1 MNRSALTL
9 IFLFGSQLVFGSTD
23 DFDTAVVQGAAYLRQ
38 GQYHLALETL
48 ETAQQIAVGPAQ
60 QAEALGWLGLAHY
73 RMHHPE
79 QADALLQNAIAPG
92 VGDAHDR
99 ARWTAALADLRADHQ
114 RPEGARRLYAEA
126 LKLAGGDRGLVVGIR
141 LGQAGLMPPDQR
153 LAELQDIGKSL
164 LETDRPEDRARYLVN
179 IGTQARSLGKGGEK
193 LAYDSFEQ
201 ARWISDAEP
210 RVQSEALGGL
220 AQLYEDRKRL
230 DEALRLNREAMQVAE
245 SIDAR
250 DLLIEL
256 EWRAG
261 RLHRTLQQSSDA
273 LAAYQRAV
281 EHIEAVRQ
289 DIPVEYHEGRSSFR
303 ETLEPV
309 YLGLADL
316 LLEQAN
322 RRTGEDKTPLLRQA
336 RQTVELIK
344 QSELED
350 FLGSRC
356 TVQSTKKT
364 LLETME
370 PRAAI
375 LYPIILPDRLELLI
389 SIGSELRHYTQTVDE
404 ATVQETA
411 HKLAK
416 ILRDH
421 KLVAESPSQARSL
434 SRQLYL
440 WLIAPA
446 EPWLRQYQVQTL
458 VIVPDGVLRLIP
470 LGALYDGEHYLI
482 ERYAI
487 ATSPGLTLFEAS
499 PLQQQGITV
508 LLAGMSE
515 PGPVVENLPRVFF
528 QNMIGTSSKGRGAE
542 IAAQPKRRTPP
553 NSLTEASEAP
563 AENQDTEVERLLH
576 DPDFHRS
583 LNERLVLPGV
593 DREIASLRQEVTNKV
608 LMNKG
613 FTVDNLKQEIVRNAY
628 SVVHIASH
636 GVFGPTADTSFI
648 MAYDGI
654 INMDELEQM
663 FKAEKFQKAPVELL
677 TLSACQT
684 AEGDDRAPLG
694 LSGIALKAKVRSA
707 LGTLW
712 PVSDEAASKLMADFY
727 QALSQPGTSKVQA
740 LRRAQQAMIE
750 NPRFAHPFF
759 WSPFILVGNWL

>member
-1 MNRSALTL
+1 MNRSALAL

-60 QAEALGWLGLAHY
+60 QAEARGWLGLAHY

-114 RPEGARRLYAEA
+114 RPEEARRLYAKA
-126 LKLAGGDRGLVVGIR
+126 LKLAGGDRRLVVGIR

-153 LAELQDIGKSL
+153 LAELRDIGKSL
-164 LETDRPEDRARYLVN
+164 LKTDRPEDRARYLVN
-179 IGTQARSLGKGGEK
+179 IGTQAGSLGKGGEK

-220 AQLYEDRKRL
+220 AQLYEDRKRV

-250 DLLIEL
+250 DLLLEL

-261 RLHRTLQQSSDA
+261 RLYRTLQQSSDA

-281 EHIEAVRQ
+281 EHIEAIRQ

-309 YLGLADL
+309 YLALADL

-322 RRTGEDKTPLLRQA
+322 RRTGDDKTALLRQA

-356 TVQSTKKT
+356 TVQSAKKT
-364 LLETME
+364 LLETRD

-375 LYPIILPDRLELLI
+375 LYPIILPGRLELLI
-389 SIGSELRHYTQTVDE
+389 SVGSELRHYTQTVDQD
-404 ATVQETA
+404 TVQETA
-411 HKLAK
+411 RELAK

-421 KLVAESPSQARSL
+421 KLVAESLSQAQSL

-499 PLQQQGITV
+499 PLQQHGITA

-515 PGPVVENLPRVFF
+515 AGPVVENLPRVFF
-528 QNMIGTSSKGRGAE
+528 HNMIGTSSKGRGGE
-542 IAAQPKRRTPP
+542 IAAQPTPP

-563 AENQDTEVERLLH
+563 AGNQDTEVERLLH

-583 LNERLVLPGV
+583 LKERLVLPGV
-593 DREIASLRQEVTNKV
+593 DREIDSLRQEVTNKV

-613 FTVDNLKQEIVRNAY
+613 FTVDNFKQEIVRNAY

-636 GVFGPTADTSFI
+636 GVFGHTADTTFI

-654 INMDELEQM
+654 INIDELEQL
-663 FKAEKFQKAPVELL
+663 FKSEKFQKAPVELL

>member
-1 MNRSALTL
+1 MNRSALAL

-60 QAEALGWLGLAHY
+60 QAEAMGWLGLAHY
-73 RMHHPE
+73 RMHHLE

-92 VGDAHDR
+92 LGDAHDR

-114 RPEGARRLYAEA
+114 RPEEARRLYAEA
-126 LKLAGGDRGLVVGIR
+126 LKLAGGDRRLVVGIR

-164 LETDRPEDRARYLVN
+164 LKTDRPEDRARYLVN

-220 AQLYEDRKRL
+220 AQLYEDRERL

-250 DLLIEL
+250 DLLLEL

-261 RLHRTLQQSSDA
+261 RLYRTLQQSSDA

-281 EHIEAVRQ
+281 EHIEAIRQ

-309 YLGLADL
+309 YLALADL

-322 RRTGEDKTPLLRQA
+322 RRTGDDKTPLLRQA
-336 RQTVELIK
+336 RETVELLK

-389 SIGSELRHYTQTVDE
+389 SVGSELRHYTQTVDE

-411 HKLAK
+411 RKLAK

-421 KLVAESPSQARSL
+421 KLPAESLSQAQSL

-499 PLQQQGITV
+499 PLQQHGITA
-508 LLAGMSE
+508 LLAGMSK

-563 AENQDTEVERLLH
+563 ARNQDTEVERLLQ

-613 FTVDNLKQEIVRNAY
+613 FTVDNFKQEILRNAY

-636 GVFGPTADTSFI
+636 GVFGHTADASFI

-654 INMDELEQM
+654 INIDELEQL
-663 FKAEKFQKAPVELL
+663 FKSEKFQKAPVELL

-712 PVSDEAASKLMADFY
+712 PVSDEATSELMADFY

>member
-1 MNRSALTL
+1 MNRSALGL

-60 QAEALGWLGLAHY
+60 QAEAMGWLGLAHY

-114 RPEGARRLYAEA
+114 RPEEARRLYAEA
-126 LKLAGGDRGLVVGIR
+126 LKLAGGERRLVVGIR
-141 LGQAGLMPPDQR
+141 LGQAGLMAPDQR

-164 LETDRPEDRARYLVN
+164 LKTGRPEDRARYLVN

-201 ARWISDAEP
+201 ARGISDAEP

-220 AQLYEDRKRL
+220 AQLYEDRKRV
-230 DEALRLNREAMQVAE
+230 DEALRLNREAVQVAE

-250 DLLIEL
+250 DLLLEL

-261 RLHRTLQQSSDA
+261 RLYRALQRSSDA

-281 EHIEAVRQ
+281 EHIEAIRQ
-289 DIPVEYHEGRSSFR
+289 DIPVEYHEGQSSFR

-309 YLGLADL
+309 YLALADL

-322 RRTGEDKTPLLRQA
+322 RRTGDDKTPLLRQA
-336 RQTVELIK
+336 RQTVELFK

-356 TVQSTKKT
+356 TVRSTKKT

-389 SIGSELRHYTQTVDE
+389 SVGSELRHYTQTVDE

-411 HKLAK
+411 RKLAK

-421 KLVAESPSQARSL
+421 KLVAESLSQAQRL

-470 LGALYDGEHYLI
+470 LGALYDGQHYLI

-499 PLQQQGITV
+499 PLQQHGITA
-508 LLAGMSE
+508 LLAGMSK

-528 QNMIGTSSKGRGAE
+528 QNMIGTSSKGRGAD

-563 AENQDTEVERLLH
+563 ARNPDTEVDRLLQ

-593 DREIASLRQEVTNKV
+593 DREIASLSQEVTNKV

-613 FTVDNLKQEIVRNAY
+613 FTVDNFKQEIVRNAY

-636 GVFGPTADTSFI
+636 GVFGHTADTSFI

-654 INMDELEQM
+654 INIDELEQL
-663 FKAEKFQKAPVELL
+663 FRSEKFQKAPVELL

-694 LSGIALKAKVRSA
+694 LSGIALKARVRSA

>member
-1 MNRSALTL
+1 MDRSALAL

-23 DFDTAVVQGAAYLRQ
+23 DFDTAVVQGGAYLRQ

-48 ETAQQIAVGPAQ
+48 ETAQQIAVGPAE
-60 QAEALGWLGLAHY
+60 QAEAMGWLGLAHY

-79 QADALLQNAIAPG
+79 QADDLLQKAIAPG

-114 RPEGARRLYAEA
+114 RPEEARRLYAEA
-126 LKLAGGDRGLVVGIR
+126 LKLAGGDRRLVVGIR
-141 LGQAGLMPPDQR
+141 LGQAGLMPPDKR
-153 LAELQDIGKSL
+153 LSELQDIGKSL

-179 IGTQARSLGKGGEK
+179 IGTQAGSLGKGGEK

-210 RVQSEALGGL
+210 RVQSEALDGL
-220 AQLYEDRKRL
+220 AQLYENRKRV
-230 DEALRLNREAMQVAE
+230 DEALRLNRDAMQVAE

-250 DLLIEL
+250 DLLLEL

-261 RLHRTLQQSSDA
+261 RLYRTLQRSSDA

-281 EHIEAVRQ
+281 EHIEAIRQ
-289 DIPVEYHEGRSSFR
+289 DIPVEYHEGQSSFR

-309 YLGLADL
+309 YLALAGL

-322 RRTGEDKTPLLRQA
+322 RRTGDDKTALLRQA

-356 TVQSTKKT
+356 TVQSAKKT
-364 LLETME
+364 LLETRD

-375 LYPIILPDRLELLI
+375 LYPIILPGRLELLI
-389 SIGSELRHYTQTVDE
+389 SIGSELRHYTQTVDQD
-404 ATVQETA
+404 TVQETA
-411 HKLAK
+411 RKLAK

-421 KLVAESPSQARSL
+421 KLVAESLSQAQSL

-499 PLQQQGITV
+499 PLQQRGITA

-515 PGPVVENLPRVFF
+515 AGPVVENLPRVFF
-528 QNMIGTSSKGRGAE
+528 HNMLGTSSKGGGAK
-542 IAAQPKRRTPP
+542 IAAQPTPP
-553 NSLTEASEAP
+553 NTLTEGSEAP
-563 AENQDTEVERLLH
+563 AANQDTEVERLLH

-583 LNERLVLPGV
+583 LKERLVLPGV

-613 FTVDNLKQEIVRNAY
+613 FTVDNFKQEIIRNAY

-636 GVFGPTADTSFI
+636 AAFGHTADTSFI

-654 INMDELEQM
+654 INIDELEQL
-663 FKAEKFQKAPVELL
+663 FKSEKFKKAPVELL

-712 PVSDEAASKLMADFY
+712 PVSDEAASKLMTDFY
-727 QALSQPGTSKVQA
+727 QAFSQPGTSKVQA

>member
-1 MNRSALTL
+1 MNRSALAL

-60 QAEALGWLGLAHY
+60 QAEAMGWLGLAHY

-114 RPEGARRLYAEA
+114 RSEEARRLYAEA
-126 LKLAGGDRGLVVGIR
+126 LKLAGGDRRLVVGIR

-164 LETDRPEDRARYLVN
+164 LKTDRPEDRARYLVN

-220 AQLYEDRKRL
+220 AQLYEDRKRV

-250 DLLIEL
+250 DLLLEL

-261 RLHRTLQQSSDA
+261 RLYRTLQQSSAA

-281 EHIEAVRQ
+281 EHIEAIRQ

-309 YLGLADL
+309 YLALADL

-322 RRTGEDKTPLLRQA
+322 RRTGDDKTALLRQA
-336 RQTVELIK
+336 RQTVELLK

-364 LLETME
+364 LLETRD

-389 SIGSELRHYTQTVDE
+389 SVGSELRHYTQTVDE

-411 HKLAK
+411 RELAK

-421 KLVAESPSQARSL
+421 KLVAESLSQAQSL

-499 PLQQQGITV
+499 PLQQHGITA

-515 PGPVVENLPRVFF
+515 AGPVVENLPRVFF
-528 QNMIGTSSKGRGAE
+528 QNMIGTSSKGRGAADRR
-542 IAAQPKRRTPP
+542 AAWGRRRT
-553 NSLTEASEAP
+553 
-563 AENQDTEVERLLH
+563 V
-576 DPDFHRS
+576 
-583 LNERLVLPGV
+583 
-593 DREIASLRQEVTNKV
+593 
-608 LMNKG
+608 
-613 FTVDNLKQEIVRNAY
+613 
-628 SVVHIASH
+628 
-636 GVFGPTADTSFI
+636 
-648 MAYDGI
+648 
-654 INMDELEQM
+654 
-663 FKAEKFQKAPVELL
+663 
-677 TLSACQT
+677 
-684 AEGDDRAPLG
+684 
-694 LSGIALKAKVRSA
+694 
-707 LGTLW
+707 
-712 PVSDEAASKLMADFY
+712 
-727 QALSQPGTSKVQA
+727 
-740 LRRAQQAMIE
+740 
-750 NPRFAHPFF
+750 
-759 WSPFILVGNWL
+759 

>member
-1 MNRSALTL
+1 MMRSALAL
-9 IFLFGSQLVFGSTD
+9 IFVFGSQLVFGATE
-23 DFDTAVVQGAAYLRQ
+23 DFDSAVVQGAAYLRQ

-48 ETAQQIAVGPAQ
+48 ETAQQMAAGPAQ
-60 QAEALGWLGLAHY
+60 QAEAMGWLGLAHY

-114 RPEGARRLYAEA
+114 RPEEARRLYAEA
-126 LKLAGGDRGLVVGIR
+126 LRLAGGDRRLAVGIR
-141 LGQAGLMPPDQR
+141 LGQAGLTPPDQR

-164 LETDRPEDRARYLVN
+164 LETDRPEDRARHLVN
-179 IGTQARSLGKGGEK
+179 IGAQASSLGKGGEK

-201 ARWISDAEP
+201 ARWISDAQP

-230 DEALRLNREAMQVAE
+230 DEALRLNHEAIRVAE

-250 DLLIEL
+250 DLLLEL

-261 RLHRTLQQSSDA
+261 RLYRTLQQSSDA

-281 EHIEAVRQ
+281 EHIEAIRQ

-322 RRTGEDKTPLLRQA
+322 RRTGDDKTPLLRQA

-356 TVQSTKKT
+356 TVQSTKNT
-364 LLETME
+364 LLETMD

-389 SIGSELRHYTQTVDE
+389 SIGSELRHYTQTVDG

-411 HKLAK
+411 RKLAK

-421 KLVAESPSQARSL
+421 KRVAESPSQAQSL

-499 PLQQQGITV
+499 PLQQHGITA

-528 QNMIGTSSKGRGAE
+528 QNMISTSSKGRGAE

-553 NSLTEASEAP
+553 NSLTEASEAR

-576 DPDFHRS
+576 DPDFQRS

-593 DREIASLRQEVTNKV
+593 DREIASLRQGVTNKV

-613 FTVDNLKQEIVRNAY
+613 FTVDNFKQEIVRNAY

-636 GVFGPTADTSFI
+636 GVFGHTADTSFI

-654 INMDELEQM
+654 INIDELEQL